1 MEFSHEVVINRD
13 REEVLTDTI
22 KSRDHPREFSGS
34 YSISHA
40 TTNNH
45 QRSKICKSQY

>member
-13 REEVLTDTI
+13 REEVLTETI
-22 KSRDHPREFSGS
+22 KSRDHPAILQLILKFPP
-34 YSISHA
+34 

-45 QRSKICKSQY
+45 QRSKICKSQD